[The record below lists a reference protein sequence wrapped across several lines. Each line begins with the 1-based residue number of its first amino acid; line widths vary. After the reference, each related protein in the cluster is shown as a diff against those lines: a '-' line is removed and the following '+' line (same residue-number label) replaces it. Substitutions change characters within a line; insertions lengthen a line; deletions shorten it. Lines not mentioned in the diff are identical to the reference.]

1 MPSLKAPIPSL
12 ISVCLYNAW
21 KKSVESFFS
30 FPFKRALFIDQ
41 GPVQITS
48 KEFENGCFSLKTN
61 QMFSFHIT
69 PEKLEN
75 ATITGH
81 FGFVFAK
88 KLGQGRHRFQKAPL
102 SKCCPST

>member
-1 MPSLKAPIPSL
+1 
-12 ISVCLYNAW
+12 
-21 KKSVESFFS
+21 
-30 FPFKRALFIDQ
+30 
-41 GPVQITS
+41 
-48 KEFENGCFSLKTN
+48 
-61 QMFSFHIT
+61 MFSFHIT

-102 SKCCPST
+102 SKCCPSTQQRKAGVVKFLRFPERFPKAPFSCRINGDSRPNRRRNKAAFSNSSGVL